1 MRKKQILIVDDS
13 YELTRVLRSGIE
25 TLDIPMDV
33 KVVPSAEE
41 AMLEILK
48 GTIDLI
54 ITDIHLPGISGL
66 ELLPKIRK
74 FNKSVNVMMMT
85 GLTDIRLED
94 QARKAGANF
103 FLRKPIEMSL
113 FLDAVASF
121 LGINISPQEEENLK
135 NSLDVPVFPVD
146 EEDFKTTNF
155 SETLASLRK
164 EINASV
170 IWVLDV
176 DGHIAIQSGNSQDIQ
191 FKERWV
197 PLLMP
202 VLSAGEKFTTAFYYK
217 EAPQSVTTF
226 RLDNIDVLLM
236 PVGDYALVVL
246 LNKGRGNLRLPVA
259 IDQVLTVQKELTDIL
274 KRMGMQPAVE
284 ISEAVR
290 NGTQELHPEKLF
302 EVEEDVESEVDEA
315 VAFESLFNEESHAED
330 ADSFW
335 EVATLQREYDLNN
348 PDDLTYDQAS
358 KLGLTPK
365 EEE

>member
-1 MRKKQILIVDDS
+1 MSKKQILIIDDS
-13 YELTRVLRSGIE
+13 YELTRVLRSGVE

-48 GTIDLI
+48 GTTDLI

-74 FNKSVNVMMMT
+74 INKSVNIMMMT

-94 QARKAGANF
+94 EARKAGANF

-121 LGINISPQEEENLK
+121 LGINITPEEEEVSK
-135 NSLDVPVFPVD
+135 ISLEIPVFTAD
-146 EEDFKTTNF
+146 EEDFRATNF

-176 DGHIAIQSGNSQDIQ
+176 DGHIAVQSGNSQDIQ

-202 VLSAGEKFTTAFYYK
+202 VLSAAEKFTAAFYFK

-226 RLDNIDVLLM
+226 RLDNIDVLFNASRGLCF
-236 PVGDYALVVL
+236 GSLV
-246 LNKGRGNLRLPVA
+246 K
-259 IDQVLTVQKELTDIL
+259 
-274 KRMGMQPAVE
+274 
-284 ISEAVR
+284 
-290 NGTQELHPEKLF
+290 
-302 EVEEDVESEVDEA
+302 
-315 VAFESLFNEESHAED
+315 
-330 ADSFW
+330 
-335 EVATLQREYDLNN
+335 QRPWHFKAAGCY
-348 PDDLTYDQAS
+348 
-358 KLGLTPK
+358 
-365 EEE
+365 